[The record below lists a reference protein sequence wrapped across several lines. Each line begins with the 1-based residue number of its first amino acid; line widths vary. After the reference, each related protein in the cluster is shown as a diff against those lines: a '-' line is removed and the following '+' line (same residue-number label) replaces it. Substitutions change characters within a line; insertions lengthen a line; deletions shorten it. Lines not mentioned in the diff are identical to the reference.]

1 MPEDKGPRVVGL
13 PPLYFLGAAALGWA
27 ADPLLPALAP
37 RRPLGACLIA
47 AALALALW
55 AARTLRAAKTT
66 VSVRRAAARLVT
78 GGPFRFSRN
87 PIYLAFTLLTA
98 GVGLAAGKGGVLL
111 ALLGV
116 LPLVQRGA
124 IVLEERH
131 LEERFGERY
140 LRYRRSVR
148 RWL

>member
-1 MPEDKGPRVVGL
+1 ML
-13 PPLYFLGAAALGWA
+13 PPVYYLAGSAAGWLLPVPLPPPVRPLGWA
-27 ADPLLPALAP
+27 AAAGALI
-37 RRPLGACLIA
+37 LGV
-47 AALALALW
+47 W

-78 GGPFRFSRN
+78 DGPFRFSRN

-124 IVLEERH
+124 IVPEERH